1 MPRRYAHAATDVF
14 TDRPFGG
21 NPLAAEF
28 VYSETTFVL
37 APADPAHTARVRI
50 FTPRAEMPFAAHP
63 NVGTAYVLAQQILA
77 RRHAMP
83 TRFLFEEAAGMV
95 PVRLLRDVAAVVEA
109 EPTAA
114 ETLTQG
120 SPIEIAPVA
129 ACLGLTPADIRVDA
143 HPPLVASFGFPAPVV
158 ELTSPATAQA
168 PILPRMRGCCPA
180 TTPTRS
186 SPIPAVWTR
195 ARPTP
200 IFRPGCSLPLTGS
213 LRTRQ
218 PAVPRPPRPHSSP
231 LGRRL
236 ISAGGACR

>member
-83 TRFLFEEAAGMV
+83 TRFLFE
-95 PVRLLRDVAAVVEA
+95 
-109 EPTAA
+109 
-114 ETLTQG
+114 
-120 SPIEIAPVA
+120 
-129 ACLGLTPADIRVDA
+129 
-143 HPPLVASFGFPAPVV
+143 
-158 ELTSPATAQA
+158 
-168 PILPRMRGCCPA
+168 
-180 TTPTRS
+180 
-186 SPIPAVWTR
+186 
-195 ARPTP
+195 
-200 IFRPGCSLPLTGS
+200 
-213 LRTRQ
+213 
-218 PAVPRPPRPHSSP
+218 
-231 LGRRL
+231 
-236 ISAGGACR
+236 